1 MQGKSQRERCTF
13 IAHVSGCLSASHQ
26 KVSPMF
32 GRMTKSNGTI
42 RPHSDGKWLL
52 RVSAGRDVL
61 TGKRLQPSRVVSGSF
76 DEAKRQLL
84 HFQLE
89 VMQGDLV
96 NSSPTLDSLFENWL
110 NAPAKNGRPR
120 SSASVYADR
129 GRYRRYV
136 QPGLGS
142 RQVSTLRPKD
152 FSILYDAL
160 IGRMKLSPG
169 SVSLVHSML
178 RAMFNWAW
186 RREIVQDN
194 PVLRA
199 EHPRKSWVPPVAPE
213 RDEVIEHCSILREE
227 NPDLGLA
234 VWMVATLGLRR
245 SEVLALRWSHINFDR
260 KVITINEGITKT
272 PGSSYVVTSTKTGSS
287 GHAKFPLHP
296 QTAQELLE
304 RWSKLQAK
312 LDEAGIV
319 TSRDAFIFSSDFAH
333 AIPWNPD
340 TISHAVSKHC
350 KRHPEVPRVTLRLLR
365 RYGVSDLAGTGVDE
379 VTASAILRNGPE
391 TARRHYQAVRHDHLR
406 SATLGIAERLL
417 KSA

>member
-13 IAHVSGCLSASHQ
+13 IAHVSGCLSASDQ

-42 RPHSDGKWLL
+42 RPHNDGKWLL

-76 DEAKRQLL
+76 DDAKRELL

-89 VMQGDLV
+89 VMQGDFTK
-96 NSSPTLDSLFENWL
+96 SSPTLDMLFELWL
-110 NAPAKNGRPR
+110 KAPTKNGRPR

-129 GRYRRYV
+129 GRYKRYV

-152 FSILYDAL
+152 FSFLYDAL
-160 IGRMKLSPG
+160 VGRMNLSPG

-178 RAMFNWAW
+178 RAMFNWGW

-199 EHPRKSWVPPVAPE
+199 DHPSKSWVPPVAPE
-213 RDEVIEHCSILREE
+213 RDEVMKHCSILREE

-234 VWMVATLGLRR
+234 VWMVSTLGLRR
-245 SEVLALRWSHINFDR
+245 SEVLALRWSHINFDQ

-272 PGSSYVVTSTKTGSS
+272 PGSSYVVTSTKTGAS

-296 QTAQELLE
+296 YTAQELLE
-304 RWSKLQAK
+304 MWDKLQSKLAEVG
-312 LDEAGIV
+312 LVA
-319 TSRDAFIFSSDFAH
+319 SRDAFIFSSDFAH
-333 AIPWNPD
+333 EIPWNPD

-365 RYGVSDLAGTGVDE
+365 RYGVSDLAGEGVDE

-391 TARRHYQAVRHDHLR
+391 TARRHYQAVRHDQVR
-406 SATLGIAERLL
+406 SATLGIADRLL
-417 KSA
+417 KCA